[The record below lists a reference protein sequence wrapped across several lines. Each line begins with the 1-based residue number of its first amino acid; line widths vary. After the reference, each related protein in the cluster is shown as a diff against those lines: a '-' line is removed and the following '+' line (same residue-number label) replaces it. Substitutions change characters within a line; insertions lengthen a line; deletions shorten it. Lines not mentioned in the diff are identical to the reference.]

1 MEYCSDRHYRSTLQ
15 LHSDAILRT
24 DSGGLIE
31 VRIVILAM
39 SISIHNPT
47 EEAPGSQ
54 EEANHT
60 LCSQYPR
67 LLF

>member
-1 MEYCSDRHYRSTLQ
+1 MEYCSDRHYRSTIQ
-15 LHSDAILRT
+15 LHSDVILRT

-31 VRIVILAM
+31 VGIVLAM
-39 SISIHNPT
+39 SIFIHNPT

-67 LLF
+67 LVF